1 MRARGQWGK
10 SNHYEEA
17 SGIPMLVAGAGAPV
31 GKFSQKPVSLVNV
44 YRFVVNWN
52 DAEAPDTGELSG
64 RCLFEIANE
73 EDDPDRIAFS
83 EYHASK
89 SPSASF
95 MIRKGRY
102 KYTHYIGFEA
112 ELFELESAPYEEHNL
127 AADPLYVDVVRD
139 YEAAMR
145 AMIDLEEIERQANAA
160 QKEMIGKAGG
170 LEQVFANLVT
180 TKSSTPVPDAIDD
193 ALREEGGE

>member
-1 MRARGQWGK
+1 
-10 SNHYEEA
+10 
-17 SGIPMLVAGAGAPV
+17 MLVAGAGAPV
-31 GKFSQKPVSLVNV
+31 GKVSQTPVSLVDV
-44 YRFVVNWN
+44 YRYVVNWT
-52 DAEAPDTGELSG
+52 DAEAPDAGVLSG
-64 RCLFEIANE
+64 RCLSEIANK

-102 KYTHYIGFEA
+102 KYTQYIGFEA
-112 ELFELESAPYEEHNL
+112 ELFDLEFDPDEEHNL

-145 AMIDLEEIERQANAA
+145 AIIDQDEIDSQANVA
-160 QKEMIGKAGG
+160 QKEMIEKVGG
-170 LEQVFANLVT
+170 PEQVFANLLT
-180 TKSSTPVPDAIDD
+180 TKSYTPVPDSIDD
-193 ALREEGGE
+193 ALREEGRE